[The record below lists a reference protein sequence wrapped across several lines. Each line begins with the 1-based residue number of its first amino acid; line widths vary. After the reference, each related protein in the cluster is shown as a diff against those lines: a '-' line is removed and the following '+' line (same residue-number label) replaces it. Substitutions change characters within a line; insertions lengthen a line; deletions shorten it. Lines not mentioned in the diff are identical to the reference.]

1 MPSRKFKTVDEY
13 IGSFP
18 AAIQPRLNEIRSL
31 IKAAAPKAEE
41 LISYNIPGY
50 KHNGML
56 VFFAANK
63 AHLGFYPGTA
73 KMEGFEKELSKFNGT
88 KASVHFPYDEP
99 LPSKLISRIVKY
111 RIKENEANA
120 KIKAE
125 KKKAKAG

>member
-1 MPSRKFKTVDEY
+1 MPSRKFKTVEEY

-18 AAIQPRLNEIRSL
+18 VDIQRKLKEIRAL
-31 IKAAAPKAEE
+31 IKEAAPKAEE
-41 LISYNIPGY
+41 LISYNMPGY
-50 KHNGML
+50 KLNGML

-73 KMEGFEKELSKFNGT
+73 KMEGFEKELAKFNGT

-99 LPSKLISRIVKY
+99 LPAKLINRIVKY
-111 RIKENEANA
+111 RIRENDALA

-125 KKKAKAG
+125 KRKEKAG